1 MKNILTVAMMALLF
15 VFVGVGCGD
24 EKCDN
29 TVVEAADTSVAT
41 DPGSVEEAPDVPV
54 EDDVALPEEGTEADT
69 SDNAVQD
76 DAAAGVEGEDDSQA
90 SETTEV
96 DEDASN

>member
-41 DPGSVEEAPDVPV
+41 DPGTGE